1 MTTPNIVRVAAINGN
16 TVAANVITYSANVVV
31 NPTGSN
37 QLYKIYSL
45 HLCNYTGAA
54 VTANVTIG
62 IGTVANNYLVGTV
75 TVPAYSTFIPITKDN
90 GVYVNEGQY
99 VQCSCSANSS
109 LWAVSSYEV
118 IT

>member
-62 IGTVANNYLVGTV
+62 IGTVANNYLVGNR
-75 TVPAYSTFIPITKDN
+75 YS
-90 GVYVNEGQY
+90 
-99 VQCSCSANSS
+99 SCILNIY
-109 LWAVSSYEV
+109 SYHKRQWSICE
-118 IT
+118 